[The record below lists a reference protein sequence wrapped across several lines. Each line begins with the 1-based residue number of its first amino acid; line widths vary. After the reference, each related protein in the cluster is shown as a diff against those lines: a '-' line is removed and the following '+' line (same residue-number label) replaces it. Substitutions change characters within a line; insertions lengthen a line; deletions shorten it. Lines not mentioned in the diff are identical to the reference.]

1 MEKSSHFI
9 INSLVNGILP
19 LTLHKGL
26 QQYTIFQHILKLSS
40 FSSNSYQMI
49 FIFVK
54 YMCVRLYS
62 LYFKYETSLSL
73 SHHCLF
79 INIKCLIA
87 DYTVNREG
95 THMNKVHP
103 NMILTL
109 QKNAKNYE
117 KF

>member
-1 MEKSSHFI
+1 
-9 INSLVNGILP
+9 
-19 LTLHKGL
+19 
-26 QQYTIFQHILKLSS
+26 
-40 FSSNSYQMI
+40 MI

-62 LYFKYETSLSL
+62 LYFKYKTSLSL

-79 INIKCLIA
+79 INIKWLIT

-95 THMNKVHP
+95 THMNKVHT
-103 NMILTL
+103 NMMLTL